1 MLSMTSHF
9 AEIKNGHSTYI
20 FAELF
25 PFLISSIEI
34 VSAL

>member
-1 MLSMTSHF
+1 MTRQS
-9 AEIKNGHSTYI
+9 AETKNGHSTYI

-25 PFLISSIEI
+25 PFLIFRIEI